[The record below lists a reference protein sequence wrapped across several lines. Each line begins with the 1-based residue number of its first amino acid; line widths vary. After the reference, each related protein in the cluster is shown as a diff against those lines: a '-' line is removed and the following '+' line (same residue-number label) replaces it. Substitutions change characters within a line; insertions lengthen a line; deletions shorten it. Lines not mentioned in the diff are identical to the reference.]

1 MSRRD
6 ANGAPR
12 PPVSLRKFPYPYV
25 AAASITGDL
34 DDLTSRDDFVELVR
48 FWNTP
53 EATALGPGL
62 DLELG
67 HSFWFY
73 DATGVCDVTVFRGV
87 TNELSENA
95 PLLER
100 LIRSGHLDCLHTYGD
115 FSRGGFRREL
125 AVRAVEFM
133 KQRELEIEVWVN
145 HGWWRGSPNTQQ
157 VGPLP
162 EQLGDDPG
170 SPAYHTDLLIPYGI
184 RFVDRYE
191 IVHTVGQ
198 DARSTPRD
206 RAAQAVEALR
216 YGASAREWRAGSIFG
231 NRLVEPWRLGDGRR
245 VYSFKR
251 FIGRERGLGAAGSR
265 ELARA
270 LDERVLDEL
279 KAKGGY
285 MLVYT
290 HPWRNPGGGDLAAPE
305 AVRALRGLAREHH
318 EGRIFVTTTRKL
330 LTYNVTARSLVW
342 TVGSAGG
349 SIDIAID
356 GVADTLTGR
365 REPRPAELEGVTFYT
380 PEPARTRVLIA
391 GEPVRGLELNP
402 RDHSGA
408 ASVTIPGARLTL
420 PPLA

>member
-1 MSRRD
+1 MSLRD
-6 ANGAPR
+6 ANGASGPS
-12 PPVSLRKFPYPYV
+12 VNLRAFPYPYV

-34 DDLTSRDDFVELVR
+34 DDLVSRDDFVELVR

-53 EATALGPGL
+53 ESTALGPGL
-62 DLELG
+62 DLDLG

-73 DATGVCDVTVFRGV
+73 DATGACDVTIFRGA
-87 TNELSENA
+87 TGELSENA

-115 FSRGGFRREL
+115 FSTGGFRREL
-125 AVRAVEFM
+125 AVRAIEYLRE
-133 KQRELEIEVWVN
+133 RELEVEVWVN
-145 HGWWRGSPNTQQ
+145 HGWWRGSPNIQQ
-157 VGPLP
+157 LGPLA

-184 RFVDRYE
+184 RFVDHYE

-198 DARSTPRD
+198 DARSSARD
-206 RAAQAVEALR
+206 RATQAVEVLR
-216 YGASAREWRAGSIFG
+216 YGASAREWRARSIFG

-251 FIGRERGLGAAGSR
+251 FIGKERGLGAAGSR

-270 LDERVLDEL
+270 LDGRVLDEL

-290 HPWRNPGGGDLAAPE
+290 HPWRNPGGGGLLAPE
-305 AVRALRGLAREHH
+305 AVRALRDLAREHH
-318 EGRIFVTTTRKL
+318 RGHIFVTTTRKL
-330 LTYNVTARSLVW
+330 LTYNVVARSLDWAVSS
-342 TVGSAGG
+342 TAG
-349 SIDIAID
+349 SIDIEIRGID
-356 GVADTLTGR
+356 DALTGR
-365 REPRPAELEGVTFYT
+365 REPSPAELEGITFYT
-380 PEPARTRVLIA
+380 PEPARTRVLLA
-391 GEPVRGLELNP
+391 AEPIGKLVENP
-402 RDHSGA
+402 PDHTGVP
-408 ASVTIPGARLTL
+408 SVTIPAARLPL